1 MSAGSD
7 YVSELWPP
15 TGLLFV
21 LQMMYEY
28 GETRRLGGVMVS
40 VFTIGLK
47 VSGFKLGRGGGCF
60 RARLIRSM
68 LCLGGE
74 VKPSAPCR

>member
-1 MSAGSD
+1 MSPNYG
-7 YVSELWPP
+7 
-15 TGLLFV
+15 

-47 VSGFKLGRGGGCF
+47 VSGFKLGRGGRLL
-60 RARLIRSM
+60 RAIQIRSM
-68 LCLGGE
+68 PCFGG
-74 VKPSAPCR
+74 